1 MGLVPSFGVVPSSGD
16 VFLEASGLGL
26 DRGVTTRENPQHH
39 VVTVIGSLVFITS
52 MKASSLCFPIALTAS
67 FIRAETTTRPA
78 RARYRPRMHGFP
90 CQDRKGTPRRSAG
103 YQKPK
108 RAILLCL
115 SARHKHK
122 ERYCAR
128 KRKSH
133 RETKRASHGKWRCMR
148 VRNESNFGARWF
160 MEGEASLE
168 AS

>member
-1 MGLVPSFGVVPSSGD
+1 MSYGAFHWVALVGLTQRNGRWRSMTRPCFAPH
-16 VFLEASGLGL
+16 
-26 DRGVTTRENPQHH
+26 RGVW
-39 VVTVIGSLVFITS
+39 
-52 MKASSLCFPIALTAS
+52 ALCALCP
-67 FIRAETTTRPA
+67 RPA

-122 ERYCAR
+122 ERHCAR

-133 RETKRASHGKWRCMR
+133 RETKRASHGKWRCTR

-168 AS
+168 ARVGRWCAGVARRPSGPCRGMLVSESA

>member
-1 MGLVPSFGVVPSSGD
+1 M
-16 VFLEASGLGL
+16 
-26 DRGVTTRENPQHH
+26 
-39 VVTVIGSLVFITS
+39 
-52 MKASSLCFPIALTAS
+52 FPISPVHVLILISELESPRLTAS

-122 ERYCAR
+122 ERHCAR

-133 RETKRASHGKWRCMR
+133 RETKRASHGKWRCTR

-168 AS
+168 ARVGRWCAGVARRPSGPCRGMLVSESA